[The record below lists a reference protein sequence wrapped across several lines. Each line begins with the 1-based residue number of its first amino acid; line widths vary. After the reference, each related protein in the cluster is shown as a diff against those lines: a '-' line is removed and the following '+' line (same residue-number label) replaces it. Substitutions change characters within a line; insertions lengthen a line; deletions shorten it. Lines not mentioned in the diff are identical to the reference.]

1 MCFQF
6 KMKSCV
12 NSDSVIWVGCLAV
25 VSAFSDVA
33 SCVATLLTSLHH
45 FTACCNWAAC
55 SLKGNVGLRIQLADT
70 GAKFH
75 QLSVTDYR
83 SNCQDHGSVSE
94 DRKSNETLEFNV
106 NLNSTMRPNYS
117 WSKVYYRSRGNSVT
131 IFKMKATR
139 LEMELWCVEL
149 DHQEVSCFLT
159 LTGFLLVAKEEL
171 DGDTVAAFIEHLHGL
186 HLQLGRDFP
195 GIRWDLICG
204 RSTHR
209 AYQFQA
215 FTRRGWQPSGH
226 RVSWSVK
233 RFSKRNVWQMFGC
246 TANLKTRI

>member
-33 SCVATLLTSLHH
+33 SCVATLLMSLHH

-106 NLNSTMRPNYS
+106 NLNATMRPNYS

-131 IFKMKATR
+131 IFKMKAAR
-139 LEMELWCVEL
+139 LEMELWCVKL
-149 DHQEVSCFLT
+149 DHQLFPDAHRFSPRCQR
-159 LTGFLLVAKEEL
+159 GA
-171 DGDTVAAFIEHLHGL
+171 GWRHRCS
-186 HLQLGRDFP
+186 LQ
-195 GIRWDLICG
+195 WT
-204 RSTHR
+204 SS
-209 AYQFQA
+209 
-215 FTRRGWQPSGH
+215 WPSLAIG
-226 RVSWSVK
+226 K
-233 RFSKRNVWQMFGC
+233 RFPWN
-246 TANLKTRI
+246 